1 MAIWE
6 IYFPVSK
13 STAVKQLPNPDRGN
27 AVGVF
32 LIMAELNILAL
43 SGGIAT
49 GKSTCCQMIQEE
61 LPEVVIFD
69 ADVSVARLYT
79 CAEVLLEL
87 REYFGTKII
96 LPDGGLD
103 KNYLRSRAF
112 SHSQDKEFL
121 EQVFHRRVMEECLA
135 LLAETASKGASRLF
149 VADIPLLFEGGF
161 DFGQSANLLVAT
173 SRETQISRLKNRN
186 DWDDETVEGVLNAQM
201 PIGAKLRLADVVFW
215 NEGPPKIL
223 KSQIHRY
230 LSLRSNVEL

>member
-1 MAIWE
+1 M
-6 IYFPVSK
+6 
-13 STAVKQLPNPDRGN
+13 
-27 AVGVF
+27 
-32 LIMAELNILAL
+32 
-43 SGGIAT
+43 
-49 GKSTCCQMIQEE
+49 
-61 LPEVVIFD
+61 VVFD

-79 CAEVLLEL
+79 SADVLAEL
-87 REYFGTKII
+87 REYFGSKII
-96 LPDGGLD
+96 LKDGCLD
-103 KNYLRSRAF
+103 KVYLRTRAF
-112 SHSQDKEFL
+112 RYLRDKEFL

-186 DWDDETVEGVLNAQM
+186 DWDDDTVEGVLNSQM
-201 PIGAKLRLADVVFW
+201 PIGAKLALADVVFW

-230 LSLRSNVEL
+230 LSSLRSNVEL